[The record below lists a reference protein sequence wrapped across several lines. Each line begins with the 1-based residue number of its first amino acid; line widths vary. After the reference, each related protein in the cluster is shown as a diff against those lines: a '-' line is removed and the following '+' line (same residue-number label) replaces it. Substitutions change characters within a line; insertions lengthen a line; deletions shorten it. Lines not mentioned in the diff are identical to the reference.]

1 MLNDFLCIIDA
12 AICIAIKCYLPI
24 VKPGF
29 SRCWSGSNF
38 SMKPVSLSDDALIAH
53 ANAARNAQ
61 SPTVTYDFE
70 RLMEDAKG
78 ITAGR

>member
-1 MLNDFLCIIDA
+1 MAEPLTACSVTA
-12 AICIAIKCYLPI
+12 
-24 VKPGF
+24 
-29 SRCWSGSNF
+29 
-38 SMKPVSLSDDALIAH
+38 VSLSDDALIAH